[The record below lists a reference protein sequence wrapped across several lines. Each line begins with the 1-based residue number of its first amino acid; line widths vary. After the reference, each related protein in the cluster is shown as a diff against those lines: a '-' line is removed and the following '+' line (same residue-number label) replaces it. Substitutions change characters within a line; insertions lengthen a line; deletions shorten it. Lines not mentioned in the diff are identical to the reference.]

1 MKNIKWLVEYQPLN
15 ILSMLGV
22 PVASSLPGTRRSHVP
37 GMPATEAKVTM
48 AENVSGQASR

>member
-22 PVASSLPGTRRSHVP
+22 PVASPLPGTQCSHMP
-37 GMPATEAKVTM
+37 GMPTTEDKVIM
-48 AENVSGQASR
+48 AENVSGQVSW